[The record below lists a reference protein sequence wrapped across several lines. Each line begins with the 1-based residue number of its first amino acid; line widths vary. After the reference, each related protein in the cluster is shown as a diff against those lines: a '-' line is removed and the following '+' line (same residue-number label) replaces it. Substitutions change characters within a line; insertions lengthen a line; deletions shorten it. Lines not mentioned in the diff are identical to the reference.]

1 MLVTTAIATLS
12 NFVSQIYVCLDL
24 SVSLEIKL
32 ESKQSFAEVV
42 YRKIFANYRKSPLLC
57 HLLGKET
64 KDFDL
69 LSDTTAKTE
78 TGLCESLNP
87 CRHFS

>member
-32 ESKQSFAEVV
+32 ESK
-42 YRKIFANYRKSPLLC
+42 
-57 HLLGKET
+57 
-64 KDFDL
+64 
-69 LSDTTAKTE
+69 
-78 TGLCESLNP
+78 
-87 CRHFS
+87 

>member
-12 NFVSQIYVCLDL
+12 NFVSQTYVCLDL

-32 ESKQSFAEVV
+32 ESKKSFAEAI
-42 YRKIFANYRKSPLLC
+42 YRKIFANYRKRPFLC

-64 KDFDL
+64 KDFGL
-69 LSDTTAKTE
+69 LSHTTAKTE
-78 TGLCESLNP
+78 TGLFGSLNP
-87 CRHFS
+87 CRYFS